1 MHGAQRE
8 LDRASHNIATAGTEP
23 YRPLQP
29 DATLGAPGTLDLV
42 AEIAATVTAPVLY
55 AANARVLRA
64 DDRMRASLVD
74 VRA

>member
-1 MHGAQRE
+1 MAQRRS
-8 LDRASHNIATAGTEP
+8 DICPPRRARRPCRG
-23 YRPLQP
+23 RPLQP
-29 DATLGAPGTLDLV
+29 DPTLGAPGTLDLV

-64 DDRMRASLVD
+64 DDRMRGSLVD